1 MFKVTGKKMI
11 FSHLLCYHF
20 CYSTFRLSVPFL
32 LFGKAMHS
40 ISKKQG
46 VLEPVDRD
54 SKASQ
59 VDRRALP
66 VNYCAIVLSSIFW
79 PISHKIGDS

>member
-54 SKASQ
+54 SKASL
-59 VDRRALP
+59 AT
-66 VNYCAIVLSSIFW
+66 YCVISVQPLNLSIKEAQTHH
-79 PISHKIGDS
+79 P